1 MGLFGSKPE
10 DGMKEFERMRRS
22 RRPAAR
28 ASQDGVTRDED
39 DAGAPVDPPMSTVTL
54 QPLPAHHVAA
64 GFSAGGRDSAAVA
77 THGPASVIGP
87 GSAWQGT
94 IAVDGSLRIQG
105 QVTGE
110 ILVRDAVHIAEGAE
124 VDAKVRA
131 AIVVVAGQ
139 LHGEVEASER
149 LEVTPTGR
157 VHADLVTKALV
168 VHDGAVV
175 EGHLRMV
182 RPDLGDAAQASADHH
197 SRSQV
202 SAAVAALPAVESAVA

>member
-10 DGMKEFERMRRS
+10 DGMKEFERLRRS
-22 RRPAAR
+22 LRPAAR
-28 ASQDGVTRDED
+28 PTQNGATHEEDEE
-39 DAGAPVDPPMSTVTL
+39 GTSLEPPMSNVSV

-64 GFSAGGRDSAAVA
+64 PNAVTA
-77 THGPASVIGP
+77 HHGPASIVGP
-87 GSAWQGT
+87 GSVWHGT
-94 IAVDGSLRIQG
+94 LGVDGSLRIQG

-110 ILVRDAVHIAEGAE
+110 ILVRDALHIAEGAE

-131 AIVVVAGQ
+131 AVVVVAGT

-149 LEVTPTGR
+149 LEVSPTGR

-175 EGHLRMV
+175 EGQLRMV
-182 RPDLGDAAQASADHH
+182 RDEPADGAAASADHH

-202 SAAVAALPAVESAVA
+202 SAAVAALPAVESAAVA